1 MGGLNKV
8 IHAIYLANCM
18 AQRKN
23 SGNIAIIIIII
34 IIQGWYLEKHI
45 WRLGK
50 MMPWTQDGINSRDS
64 QQQ

>member
-23 SGNIAIIIIII
+23 SGNISYYYYYYYYTRVVPRET
-34 IIQGWYLEKHI
+34 YLEIRKNDALDPGWH
-45 WRLGK
+45 K
-50 MMPWTQDGINSRDS
+50 F
-64 QQQ
+64 